1 MRAGV
6 TAVETAEA
14 GPAPLAFVAVTVK
27 VTALP
32 LIKPVITQLSAGTA
46 TVQVLPVEDF
56 AV

>member
-27 VTALP
+27 VTAFP
-32 LIKPVITQLSAGTA
+32 LIRPEMMQLSAGAA